1 MADATN
7 FENLEM
13 GPCTP
18 TFKGV
23 DLGLTKGGCEVAI
36 ATESTMITADQFG
49 ETAIDEVI
57 KGRKVTVKVPMAE
70 RDLDKLLA
78 VTPGAVLVTNGTGAA
93 MKKKLTMGSGVGAS
107 LRKSAGELVLHPK
120 GMPANDKSRD
130 FVVPI
135 ANSKG
140 DMTFAYK
147 VDDQR
152 IFTVEFTG
160 YVDLTTDTLC
170 VFGDPALTAA

>member
-23 DLGLTKGGCEVAI
+23 NLGLTKGGCEVAI

-78 VTPGAVLVTNGTGAA
+78 VTPGATLVTNGT
-93 MKKKLTMGSGVGAS
+93 KKKLTLGSGVGAS
-107 LRKSAGELVLHPK
+107 LRKSAGVLVLHPK
-120 GMPANDKSRD
+120 GMPDTDKSRD

-152 IFTVEFTG
+152 VFNVEFTG

>member
-23 DLGLTKGGCEVAI
+23 NLGLTKGGCEVAI

-78 VTPGAVLVTNGTGAA
+78 VTPGATLVTNGT
-93 MKKKLTMGSGVGAS
+93 KKKLTLGSGVGAS
-107 LRKSAGELVLHPK
+107 LRKSAGILVLHPK
-120 GMPANDKSRD
+120 GMPDTDKSRD

-152 IFTVEFTG
+152 IFNVEFTG

>member
-1 MADATN
+1 MPDVTN

-13 GPCTP
+13 GPCFA
-18 TFKGV
+18 TFKETS
-23 DLGLTKGGCEVAI
+23 LGLTKGGCEVAI
-36 ATESTMITADQFG
+36 STESTMITADQFG

-78 VTPGAVLVTNGTGAA
+78 VTPGATLVTSGAGAA
-93 MKKKLTMGSGVGAS
+93 MKKKLTIGSGVGAS
-107 LRKSAGELVLHPK
+107 LRKSAGVLVLHPK
-120 GMPANDKSRD
+120 GMPDSDKSRD

-152 IFTVEFTG
+152 VFTVEFTG
-160 YVDLTTDTLC
+160 YVDLSNDTLC